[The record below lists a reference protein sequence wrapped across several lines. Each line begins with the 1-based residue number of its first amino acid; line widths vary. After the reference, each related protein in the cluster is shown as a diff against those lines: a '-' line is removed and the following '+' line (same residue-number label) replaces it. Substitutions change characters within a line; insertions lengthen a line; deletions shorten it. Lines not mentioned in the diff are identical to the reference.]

1 MVGERRQ
8 SDYFMQD
15 EVEDKSWVS
24 KKERNGSRVAQ
35 TCLQCGG
42 ESEHKEGEMG
52 VVKKKEKEE
61 DRLRAES

>member
-1 MVGERRQ
+1 
-8 SDYFMQD
+8 MQD